1 MNCAFY
7 LADLGGQENLTDE
20 YLFLHNESARYRCRP
35 RNLASFAGAGHV
47 TLKRSLRMHTSITAS
62 PLATHEGRTF
72 GAGVNVA
79 YVCISE
85 SKRATPRPEDPAALE
100 RYITAGM
107 NYIPLSEHERSGKGA
122 SNR

>member
-1 MNCAFY
+1 MNPSVIGAH
-7 LADLGGQENLTDE
+7 L
-20 YLFLHNESARYRCRP
+20 
-35 RNLASFAGAGHV
+35 RNVASLAGAGHV

-62 PLATHEGRTF
+62 PLATHKVRTF

-79 YVCISE
+79 YACVSE
-85 SKRATPRPEDPAALE
+85 SRRPTPTPEKPAAFE
-100 RYITAGM
+100 RYMTGGM